1 MSACLAGGP
10 SAAASHLEAAALLGA
25 RQVITGAPCITTF
38 DGSCARLPGVISHRS
53 QLPASEVVT
62 RHLGI
67 PVVIPPLTVV
77 QVADISHP
85 ALVKGVANDLVKMNW
100 TSFRAILHWS
110 ERAATPRRG
119 QLALRELCHR
129 AIDLGDHMDSPAARD
144 LGFALIAAGA
154 VGFETNYQVRTEGG
168 LVLIDFAWPY
178 PKVGLEYNG
187 ARDHGSRLAQR
198 DDARRRALLTN
209 LGWRIFDANS
219 AVAHA
224 EVVRWVLEAL
234 AA

>member
-1 MSACLAGGP
+1 
-10 SAAASHLEAAALLGA
+10 
-25 RQVITGAPCITTF
+25 
-38 DGSCARLPGVISHRS
+38 
-53 QLPASEVVT
+53 
-62 RHLGI
+62 
-67 PVVIPPLTVV
+67 VV

-85 ALVKGVANDLVKMNW
+85 ALVKSVANDMVKMNW
-100 TSFRAILHWS
+100 TSFDMILGWSNRAG
-110 ERAATPRRG
+110 APTRG
-119 QLALRELCHR
+119 QLALRDLCHR
-129 AIDLGDHMDSPAARD
+129 AIDLGGHMDSPAARD
-144 LGFALIAAGA
+144 LGYALIAAGA
-154 VGFETNYQVRTEGG
+154 GGFETNYQVKTAAG
-168 LVLIDFAWPY
+168 LVLIDYAWPY

-187 ARDHGSRLAQR
+187 DRDHGSRLAKR